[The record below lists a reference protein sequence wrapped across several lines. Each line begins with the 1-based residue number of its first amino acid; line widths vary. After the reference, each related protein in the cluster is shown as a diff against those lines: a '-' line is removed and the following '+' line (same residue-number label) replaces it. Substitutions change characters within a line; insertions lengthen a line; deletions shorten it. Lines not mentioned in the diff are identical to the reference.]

1 MQVGIG
7 FPTDFTMADSI
18 SYVNMADVMLSGT
31 VERTSKLTIQPSQS
45 NTEQVGDSVK
55 CTGSSS
61 SRVAF
66 DAKSFYST
74 PGLEWDTEEAA
85 KVGKQ
90 QSHAGLADCQTGPD
104 CYVCQRQLNIEEI
117 GGICTR
123 CISIA

>member
-1 MQVGIG
+1 
-7 FPTDFTMADSI
+7 MADSI

-45 NTEQVGDSVK
+45 KTEQVGDSVK
-55 CTGSSS
+55 ASCSPP
-61 SRVAF
+61 SRVVF
-66 DAKSFYST
+66 DAKTFYST
-74 PGLEWDTEEAA
+74 PGLEWDTDEVV

-90 QSHAGLADCQTGPD
+90 KDHAGLADCQTGPD